1 MNRLKLANANHNIQ
15 LILALVLILAGFS
28 MITAG
33 LDCWPRAVFGLV
45 SNLAGFIVF
54 ADLIVKKRRGQGHVS
69 KRFHDELTNRFYRE
83 WKQGSD
89 KCPICGKIGVPIE
102 CPVNL
107 GVECPE
113 CGPVFFDLFKQG
125 FYEQDTVKEASRLKK
140 EGRHERKT

>member
-1 MNRLKLANANHNIQ
+1 LEKEKGEKMNRLKLANANHNIQ
-15 LILALVLILAGFS
+15 LILALV
-28 MITAG
+28 
-33 LDCWPRAVFGLV
+33 
-45 SNLAGFIVF
+45 
-54 ADLIVKKRRGQGHVS
+54 
-69 KRFHDELTNRFYRE
+69 